1 MLIGTELL
9 NRVKELGDASKSEL
23 VRECGYVSFKKDGTE
38 RLNFTA
44 FYEAVLEAKGLHLS
58 GNGRS
63 GKPGRAL
70 SYTAHV
76 QFNGNLMVG
85 KAYTQLLG
93 FKPGDSFEIK
103 LGKKNIRLIH
113 MDDTSEHED
122 DSWEEVETTSE
133 ITEETDEEPT
143 VVFTVETTEETTEET
158 TWTME
163 ATPEPW
169 PEEEEES
176 EEQDAYDEA
185 EIPMAS

>member
-1 MLIGTELL
+1 MLIGSELL
-9 NRVKELGDASKSEL
+9 ARVKELGDASKSDL
-23 VRECGYVSFKKDGTE
+23 VRECGYVSYKKDGSE

-58 GNGRS
+58 GNGKS

-70 SYTAHV
+70 SYTTHV

-85 KAYTQLLG
+85 KAYTQSIGL
-93 FKPGDSFEIK
+93 KPGDAFEIK

-113 MDDTSEHED
+113 IDSESEHEE
-122 DSWEEVETTSE
+122 DSWED
-133 ITEETDEEPT
+133 TEA
-143 VVFTVETTEETTEET
+143 TEETTAETTVENEEET
-158 TWTME
+158 TWAPE
-163 ATPEPW
+163 AASEPW

-176 EEQDAYDEA
+176 EEDDYDGA